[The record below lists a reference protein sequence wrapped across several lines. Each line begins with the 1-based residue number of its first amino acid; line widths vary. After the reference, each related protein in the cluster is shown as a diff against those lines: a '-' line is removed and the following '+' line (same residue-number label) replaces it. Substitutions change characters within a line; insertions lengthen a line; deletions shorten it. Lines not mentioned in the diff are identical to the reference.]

1 MHTHE
6 WTVKAKHTQGCEGLF
21 EQLVA
26 HQHGTALPP
35 PHGCRRAC
43 KPSAAAGVVGGRHRC
58 MGVHH
63 GRAGGRDAAD
73 PIRAVY
79 DGLEV
84 YRCARE
90 LLLGCARCLC

>member
-1 MHTHE
+1 
-6 WTVKAKHTQGCEGLF
+6 
-21 EQLVA
+21 
-26 HQHGTALPP
+26 
-35 PHGCRRAC
+35 
-43 KPSAAAGVVGGRHRC
+43 